1 MIASQPTRIKAVHS
15 AAAVGAAA
23 LFYLWHWLG
32 PLSWGV
38 SLHVDEA
45 QYWTWSRELAWGYYS
60 KPPVIA
66 ALMAASTHWGG
77 DGWVGVK
84 ALPLLMYPLAAGVMG
99 LWVAQVSADAVRG
112 LAATLWVL
120 ASPLLM
126 LLGFAA
132 TTDAPLLLCWALA
145 TVALWSA
152 LQRPGNAWR
161 WMALG
166 AAWAIGVLSKY
177 TMLAFL
183 PGALLCLGLAWPR
196 AARVQW
202 LRGLLWAGVTAGVL
216 LAPHLLWSAQEGWV
230 SWRHTAAITVQRDD
244 AAPER
249 GVLAFVLGQ
258 ALLIGPAAWLALR
271 WRAPV
276 PAATGT
282 GAARFLL
289 ALHLP
294 LLAVGVLQAARGG
307 ANINWAAPALIG
319 LLAWLALVTRPP
331 LRVVAIGAGVQALLV
346 VGLIHAPH
354 VAHAWGGSWPTRLD
368 FWARMRGWAEAWA
381 ALDTRLPVTTAAP
394 VVIGVSR
401 DVLALGQ
408 YHWRERPAHWRAW
421 HDEGPPRHH
430 YGWRHAWGPTE
441 LKACGP
447 QQPPCWLVATDAQ
460 ADRLLATAVGGL
472 RAEPLATVT
481 VTAMGVTRSLYAWQ
495 LRVTPLP

>member
-1 MIASQPTRIKAVHS
+1 MSARQPTPVQIPYS
-15 AAAVGAAA
+15 AAAVSVAA

-32 PLSWGV
+32 PLTLGV

-45 QYWTWSRELAWGYYS
+45 QYWTWSRDLAWGYYS

-66 ALMAASTHWGG
+66 ALIAASTFVGG
-77 DGWVGVK
+77 DGWLGVK
-84 ALPLLMYPLAAGVMG
+84 ALPLLLYPLTAGVLG
-99 LWVAQVSADAVRG
+99 IWVAQVSADPARG
-112 LAATLWVL
+112 LAAALWVL
-120 ASPLLM
+120 ASPLMM

-145 TVALWSA
+145 TVALWNVLQHPSA
-152 LQRPGNAWR
+152 AWR

-166 AAWAIGVLSKY
+166 ALWGIGVLSKY
-177 TMLAFL
+177 TMAAFL
-183 PGALLCLGLAWPR
+183 PGALLCLWWARSR
-196 AARVQW
+196 ASPMAW
-202 LRGLLWAGVTAGVL
+202 LRGLSWAAATAVVL
-216 LAPHLLWSAQEGWV
+216 LAPHLLWNAREGWMT
-230 SWRHTAAITVQRDD
+230 WHHTAAITMQRDD

-258 ALLIGPAAWLALR
+258 VLLIGPAAWLALR

-276 PAATGT
+276 PAATG
-282 GAARFLL
+282 AWAESFLL
-289 ALHLP
+289 VLHLP

-331 LRVVAIGAGVQALLV
+331 RRVLAIGAGVQALLI
-346 VGLIHAPH
+346 VGLIHGPN
-354 VAHAWGGSWPTRLD
+354 VVHAWGGSWPARLD
-368 FWARMRGWAEAWA
+368 FWARMRGWADAWA
-381 ALDTRLPVTTAAP
+381 ALDARLPVTTAPP

-408 YHWRERPAHWRAW
+408 YHWRERPTQWRAW

-447 QQPPCWLVATDAQ
+447 QQPPCWLVASDAQ
-460 ADRLLATAVGGL
+460 ADRLLVTAVGGL
-472 RAEPLATVT
+472 RAEPLTTVT
-481 VTAMGVTRSLYAWQ
+481 VTTMGVTRSLYAWQ